1 MPSADLDRWRAV
13 SLSLTRVL
21 QTYAD
26 AFLIITI
33 CFAIATEMVPLMRKA
48 APPKAPVADAH

>member
-1 MPSADLDRWRAV
+1 V

-33 CFAIATEMVPLMRKA
+33 CFAIATA
-48 APPKAPVADAH
+48 DGAADA